1 MSLNTPI
8 YAIAKELNIDSDK
21 VILACKTLGIN
32 AKGATKRL
40 NKEDSVRVRSYFE
53 NGKNVS
59 QEIIDINKNNVKTK
73 TNSKKIEPKTKQS
86 YFPNR
91 LIGKSWINKKRNRKY
106 IIPRVDKRYKY
117 LYSYYILKIIL
128 NYLSK
133 E

>member
-21 VILACKTLGIN
+21 VILACNTLGIN

-40 NKEDSVRVRSYFE
+40 NKEDSARVKSYFE

-59 QEIIDINKNNVKTK
+59 QEIIDINKKEVKTK
-73 TNSKKIEPKTKQS
+73 TKSKKIEPKTKQS

-91 LIGKSWINKKRNRKY
+91 LIGKS
-106 IIPRVDKRYKY
+106 
-117 LYSYYILKIIL
+117 
-128 NYLSK
+128 
-133 E
+133 